1 MVVVTRAAKRR
12 MLEEDGGRTSQ
23 QGEDL
28 ISLLP
33 DAILGAII
41 TLLLLNLNLNLKA
54 RVVTGSEEELE
65 LFYYSVGTE
74 DPSSPPL
81 APSTF
86 RCSAT
91 LRVLTLCS
99 SDEVLRLPPAE
110 IVSTLHF
117 PCIKQLT
124 LKRVHIAENSLHGIL
139 FRCPVL
145 ESLLLCLNT
154 GCRCLRISSAT
165 LQSFG
170 VSNGWYEEEER
181 LEEVIVDNVPLLE
194 RLIPRKVS
202 GEMVIRVIQ
211 APKLKVLGYLRDYI
225 STIQLGPIK
234 MMPLSLSTVART
246 MKTSALYISPDVGV
260 VIGLLKCFPCVETL
274 YFESHSPRNINN
286 TPRSDQLECLDHHL
300 KKLVVTSYAG
310 TESEVNFIKF
320 FILNAKVLEFMKIYG
335 THQSHP

>member
-1 MVVVTRAAKRR
+1 LSLSWYCRD
-12 MLEEDGGRTSQ
+12 DGLFPTLDSWLRLP
-23 QGEDL
+23 L
-28 ISLLP
+28 IGGLH
-33 DAILGAII
+33 
-41 TLLLLNLNLNLKA
+41 
-54 RVVTGSEEELE
+54 ELE

-225 STIQLGPIK
+225 STIQLGPI
-234 MMPLSLSTVART
+234 V
-246 MKTSALYISPDVGV
+246 
-260 VIGLLKCFPCVETL
+260 F
-274 YFESHSPRNINN
+274 
-286 TPRSDQLECLDHHL
+286 
-300 KKLVVTSYAG
+300 
-310 TESEVNFIKF
+310 
-320 FILNAKVLEFMKIYG
+320 
-335 THQSHP
+335 